1 MDVDPKEFYFFQ
13 DLVIYCTK
21 MTDQIISK
29 TAKCSWGNVE
39 KKYAVLKNRAKKMN
53 G

>member
-1 MDVDPKEFYFFQ
+1 
-13 DLVIYCTK
+13 
-21 MTDQIISK
+21 MTDQVISK
-29 TAKCSWGNVE
+29 TAKCSWGKHVE